1 MNIEICTNKKLCGRA
16 FGSKLIIKKLLSTGQ
31 VIAYWDYS
39 LKLKSR
45 CLFCHT
51 CRSPFIKDYTK
62 ALADNYCIIVTK
74 AIDDN
79 YCINIFKKKE
89 EMKKM
94 EGAFEVPRD
103 CPFYTEHTIY
113 DINKQSEDDKE
124 KDGC

>member
-1 MNIEICTNKKLCGRA
+1 MNTEICTNKKLCGRA
-16 FGSKLIIKKLLSTGQ
+16 FGSKLIIKQLLSTGQ
-31 VIAYWDYS
+31 IIAYWDYS

-62 ALADNYCIIVTK
+62 AIADNHCIIVT
-74 AIDDN
+74 
-79 YCINIFKKKE
+79 KKKE

-94 EGAFEVPRD
+94 EGAFEVSRD
-103 CPFYTEHTIY
+103 CPFYTEHAIY
-113 DINKQSEDDKE
+113 DINKQSEEDKE